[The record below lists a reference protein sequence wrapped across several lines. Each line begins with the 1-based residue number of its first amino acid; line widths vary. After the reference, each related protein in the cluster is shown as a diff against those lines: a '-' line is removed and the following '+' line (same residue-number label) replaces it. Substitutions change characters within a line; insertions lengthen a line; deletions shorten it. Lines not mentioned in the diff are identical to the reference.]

1 MKRSGGVTAAAVV
14 LIVGSSLLV
23 LMAGMVGL
31 LPLLPQP
38 ANEQNPFGVGF
49 FYFEAVFIL
58 AVAGWGIATA
68 VGILRL
74 RNWARISILV
84 ISGIAVAMLLF
95 SGLSMLLIVPML
107 RREPGM
113 PAGAIAVFAA
123 IELIFL
129 CVPLGIAIWWLVLFC
144 RRSVRAQFGKGVQS
158 AVLHPIDAK
167 AVPIV
172 AMAEPPRSFARK
184 IPVSTVVIAVFLLVG
199 VAFAGLTVPLVIRM
213 SSPSLLFGV
222 LIRGRGGLVAIIVIA
237 AIQLVLGIAL
247 LRRKTW
253 SLDATVAYV
262 VVVTLNGV
270 LFLVSNSREA
280 YFKVILSN
288 YEAPPGLPP
297 DFFPHLMRTIVSSS
311 MAFGILLNFV
321 ALYFLWTR
329 REAYRLACEAKG

>member
-58 AVAGWGIATA
+58 AIAGWGIATA

-129 CVPLGIAIWWLVLFC
+129 CVPLGIAIWWLVLFSLH
-144 RRSVRAQFGKGVQS
+144 SVRAQFEGSAGTIPAEMELIGTTVVSAPPRPPRIPVSILVIAIYFLATAPFSLIYFVSPLMKRMPMILFGQILPPRATWMYMCAVVIVHLTLGFGLVFRRSWAHPLTLMYCLFLLGNSAAAILRPSLIDRFMERVQQVDPAFAHANS
-158 AVLHPIDAK
+158 IL
-167 AVPIV
+167 
-172 AMAEPPRSFARK
+172 PRSFFH
-184 IPVSTVVIAVFLLVG
+184 VTTSVG
-199 VAFAGLTVPLVIRM
+199 AILGLA
-213 SSPSLLFGV
+213 
-222 LIRGRGGLVAIIVIA
+222 LILA
-237 AIQLVLGIAL
+237 
-247 LRRKTW
+247 
-253 SLDATVAYV
+253 
-262 VVVTLNGV
+262 
-270 LFLVSNSREA
+270 
-280 YFKVILSN
+280 
-288 YEAPPGLPP
+288 
-297 DFFPHLMRTIVSSS
+297 
-311 MAFGILLNFV
+311 

-329 REAYRLACEAKG
+329 REAYRSTCAAKG